1 MTTIYETTG
10 KGYKQQGDYVLPNI
24 GIDDE
29 KEYHIGV
36 WGQRYR
42 KYLKQ
47 NHKVIYYNY
56 LTSGKLYEH
65 LSEVDS
71 RAETMFNDLVK
82 SLTEKENITEDLKK
96 SDALKWIQRMN
107 NICERVR
114 EIVNKEIVF
123 R

>member
-1 MTTIYETTG
+1 MTTIYETIG
-10 KGYKQQGDYVLPNI
+10 KGYEKQGDYVIPNI
-24 GIDDE
+24 EIGDE

-56 LTSGKLYEH
+56 LASGKLYEH

-71 RAETMFNDLVK
+71 RAEKMFNDLVK
-82 SLTEKENITEDLKK
+82 SLAEKENITEQLK
-96 SDALKWIQRMN
+96 ARIHLKN
-107 NICERVR
+107 
-114 EIVNKEIVF
+114 
-123 R
+123 

>member
-10 KGYKQQGDYVLPNI
+10 NGYTMQGNYVLPNVTI
-24 GIDDE
+24 GDE

-71 RAETMFNDLVK
+71 RAETMFNDLMKAFAGKEGVY
-82 SLTEKENITEDLKK
+82 EKLKAESPMEWVQK
-96 SDALKWIQRMN
+96 MN
-107 NICERVR
+107 NIRSR
-114 EIVNKEIVF
+114 ATEIVYSEVF
-123 R
+123 RV

>member
-1 MTTIYETTG
+1 MKTIYEITG
-10 KGYKQQGDYVLPNI
+10 KGYETQGDYVLPNI
-24 GIDDE
+24 KSGDE

-71 RAETMFNDLVK
+71 RAEIMFNDLVK
-82 SLTEKENITEDLKK
+82 SLAEKENITEQLKATAPMVWVQK
-96 SDALKWIQRMN
+96 LN
-107 NICERVR
+107 NIRSR
-114 EIVNKEIVF
+114 ASEIVRNELWV
-123 R
+123 

>member
-1 MTTIYETTG
+1 MFVRQYFKKSINTG
-10 KGYKQQGDYVLPNI
+10 IAGWNEGTN
-24 GIDDE
+24 
-29 KEYHIGV
+29 
-36 WGQRYR
+36 R

-65 LSEVDS
+65 LSKVDS

-82 SLTEKENITEDLKK
+82 SLAEKENITEDLKK
-96 SDALKWIQRMN
+96 SDAIKWIFQRMN